1 VPQGGKR
8 LVTRYGRLIPSK
20 TGNNHEEYKQQPA
33 CDIKGH
39 RTGISAEG
47 ANDIPPVKNK
57 APIQAEGIGDNKAYL
72 IIGGKQ
78 TETDY
83 DDVKH
88 HLPCR
93 YDQRV

>member
-1 VPQGGKR
+1 MPQGGKR

-33 CDIKGH
+33 CDIKSH

-93 YDQRV
+93 YEQRV

>member
-1 VPQGGKR
+1 MR
-8 LVTRYGRLIPSK
+8 SLIMVTRNGRLIPSK
-20 TGNNHEEYKQQPA
+20 TGNNHEDYKQQPA
-33 CDIKGH
+33 CDVKGH

-57 APIQAEGIGDNKAYL
+57 APIQAERIGDNKAYL
-72 IIGGKQ
+72 ITGANQ
-78 TETDY
+78 TKTDDY
-83 DDVKH
+83 NVKD